1 MPFVEKQP
9 EMFIIKQMI
18 TLQIWSLRGLYTYSS
33 MMQEDFLQCFN
44 SQRLKAKTN
53 IKENNNSFS

>member
-33 MMQEDFLQCFN
+33 MMQEDFLQWVLFTEAE
-44 SQRLKAKTN
+44 SQDKH
-53 IKENNNSFS
+53 